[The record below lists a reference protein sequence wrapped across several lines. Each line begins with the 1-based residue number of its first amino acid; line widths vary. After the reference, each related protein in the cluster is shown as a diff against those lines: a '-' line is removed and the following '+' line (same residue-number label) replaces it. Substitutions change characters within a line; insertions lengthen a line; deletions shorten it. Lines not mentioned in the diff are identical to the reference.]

1 MAHRVDPE
9 ARPRSDG
16 DRSLGE
22 LFSDLTR
29 DTSELLREEVAL
41 AKAELSQKA
50 AHIGKDLGFLA
61 AGGAVAYAG
70 FLALVAALI
79 IGLGQLGLTW
89 WLSALIV
96 GLLVAGLGAY
106 LVFQGLENL
115 KHEELAPQQ
124 TIQTLKED
132 AEWAKAQTK

>member
-1 MAHRVDPE
+1 MAHRIDPE
-9 ARPRSDG
+9 TRVVTNG

-29 DTSELLREEVAL
+29 DTSELIREEVEL
-41 AKAELSQKA
+41 AKVELSQKA
-50 AHIGKDLGFLA
+50 TCVGKDLGFLA
-61 AGGAVAYAG
+61 AGGAIAYAG

-89 WLSALIV
+89 WASALIV
-96 GLLVAGLGAY
+96 GLLVAGVGGY
-106 LVFQGLENL
+106 LVWQGLQNL
-115 KHEELAPQQ
+115 KHEPLAPQQ

-132 AEWAKAQTK
+132 AQWAKAQTK